1 MVKSIVRLWGF
12 LLLSF
17 ACVGPA
23 QAQPSGYYF
32 MTAETVRVCNVDTP
46 GNIPPDFEA
55 PDCQT
60 QSLGDI
66 KPTNKNLWIK
76 GTLTL
81 PDIRGPKGEPLSL
94 YVAGAMASEAY
105 INGEFVG
112 RNGTPGTDAK
122 TEVAGRMDAQ
132 FFPRQSLLRV
142 GDNEIVLKLSSFRNI
157 VGLTRPF
164 HTVLMAPSGIHANGS
179 LSRYIPALVTL
190 GLFLVSGV
198 YFGIMGVIG
207 QGKARFWT
215 LSAMCFFAAAQLTSE
230 AWRGLIAYDY
240 PAHALRLIGI
250 TVFSTG
256 FGLSV
261 AFHIFHNFAPK
272 YAQWILLGV
281 ATVTIAVVIIM
292 PGYDYKAMIGLLLPM
307 TVGLFAAGWWSYK
320 RRPRAFVF
328 FLTLLMFVGALL
340 LFQGVFLDSVF
351 FFLVAFFLLI
361 LFVEQAF
368 LLASEAK
375 QRRLEEARAE
385 QLQMALAEAGE
396 RTAAQELTIKSA
408 GRIERVST
416 NRIMHCTGAGGYSE
430 ITLSG
435 GRIVLHSATLNELEA
450 SLPATFLRVH
460 RSHLINVMFLK
471 TLKRDAS
478 GTGTLTLSE
487 DIQVPVSRRIMPKV
501 RERLT

>member
-1 MVKSIVRLWGF
+1 MVNSILRLVSV

-17 ACVGPA
+17 VLAAPV

-32 MTAETVRVCNVDTP
+32 MTAETVRVCPGDTP
-46 GNIPPDFEA
+46 ATSPPDFAA

-66 KPTNKNLWIK
+66 KPMNKSLWIK
-76 GTLTL
+76 GTLSL

-94 YVAGAMASEAY
+94 YVAGAMASEVY
-105 INGEFVG
+105 VNGDFIG
-112 RNGTPGTDAK
+112 RNGRPGTDAA
-122 TEVAGRMDAQ
+122 TEIVGRMDAQ
-132 FFPRQSLLRV
+132 FFPPQSLLRV
-142 GDNEIVLKLSSFRNI
+142 GDNDIVLKVSSFHNI

-190 GLFLVSGV
+190 GLFLVSGI
-198 YFGIMGVIG
+198 YFCIMGIIG
-207 QGKARFWT
+207 QTKTRFWT
-215 LSAMCFFAAAQLTSE
+215 LSAMCFFAGAQLTSE
-230 AWRGLIAYDY
+230 ALRGLIAYDY
-240 PAHALRLIGI
+240 PIHALRLIGI
-250 TVFSTG
+250 TVFSAG

-261 AFHIFHNFAPK
+261 AFHIFHKFMANS
-272 YAQWILLGV
+272 AQWVLLGV
-281 ATVTIAVVIIM
+281 GFTTLAVIIII
-292 PGYDYKAMIGLLLPM
+292 PGYDYKAMTALLLPM
-307 TVGLFAAGWWSYK
+307 TIGLCAAGWWSFQ

-340 LFQGVFLDSVF
+340 LFQGLFLDSVF

-396 RTAAQELTIKSA
+396 RTAGQELTIKSA
-408 GRIERVST
+408 GRIERLST
-416 NRIMHCTGAGGYSE
+416 NKIMHCTGAGGYSE

-435 GRIVLHSATLNELEA
+435 GRTVLHPATLNELEA

-471 TLKRDAS
+471 TLKRDPS
-478 GTGTLTLSE
+478 GTGILTLSE